1 MDDHEKVEEQVEDL
15 DTTAQDAE
23 EVHGGFS
30 WGATQGLNF
39 SKLEPG
45 AQKVQ
50 PGNLRGGPGGVE
62 HQHNEILVR
71 I

>member
-39 SKLEPG
+39 SKVDVRS
-45 AQKVQ
+45 QKVH
-50 PGNLRGGPGGVE
+50 PIKGRVDGME
-62 HQHNEILVR
+62 TQHNETLVR

>member
-15 DTTAQDAE
+15 DTPAEDAE
-23 EVHGGFS
+23 EVQGGFS

-39 SKLEPG
+39 SKIEVG

-50 PGNLRGGPGGVE
+50 PADIRGIDGTE
-62 HQHNEILVR
+62 RNHNETLVR